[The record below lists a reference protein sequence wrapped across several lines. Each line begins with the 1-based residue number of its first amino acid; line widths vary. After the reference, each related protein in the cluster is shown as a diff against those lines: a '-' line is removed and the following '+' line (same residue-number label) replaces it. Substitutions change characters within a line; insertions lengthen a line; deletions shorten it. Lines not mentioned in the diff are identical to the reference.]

1 MNKELYQRLL
11 DYYKIDEQQYQE
23 LTRPLSID
31 SFALGHNFKHIN
43 EAVDLVNKIIKENG
57 KIFIYGDYDADGV
70 MGTSILVKM
79 FDNINYHVD
88 YYVPSRYIDGYGL
101 TLNKAQECI
110 DNGVNLLICV
120 DNGVS
125 AFESIKLLKDNGVKV
140 LVLDHHEVQEEIP
153 NADYILHPTFD
164 GFGDIPSSAGFVA
177 FNFSR
182 AFLGYYDK
190 YLSTLASISLVSD
203 MMPLL
208 WYNRDLLRLTIE
220 NYKEHEFLQI
230 DLLKEDESFDEVT
243 IGMKIAPKINSIG
256 RVLTDTSIN
265 ELVKFFT
272 SKDKNEI
279 LNYIDWINETNE
291 NRKSLSK
298 DIDDESIDINDNIK
312 AIVYVANSSEG
323 IIGLIANNLLGKYHL
338 PVVVLTETN
347 EKGVFKGSARAPLGF
362 SLLAAF
368 KYCED
373 LLVVSGGH
381 LLAGGCT
388 IKKENIESF
397 KERFNEYA
405 IKNPVVAPVE
415 EYIELPL
422 VDLNLDNYH
431 LVQTFSPFG
440 EGWPKPQFVL
450 RHIATKSLFFSKNRE
465 HIITQLSPRSKIVGF
480 NFPIEEVRKYQFID
494 MFGTLRTSIYNNVTS
509 VEFYIKKLEKIKH

>member
-11 DYYKIDEQQYQE
+11 DYYKIDEQQYLE
-23 LTRPLSID
+23 LTRPLSIEN
-31 SFALGHNFKHIN
+31 FAIGHNFKHIDDAIN
-43 EAVDLVNKIIKENG
+43 LVNQVMKDKG

-70 MGTSILVKM
+70 MGTSILVKI
-79 FDNINYHVD
+79 FQIKNYPVE
-88 YYVPSRYIDGYGL
+88 YYVPSRYIDNYGL

-110 DNGVNLLICV
+110 DNNVNLVICV

-125 AFESIKLLKDNGVKV
+125 AFESIKLLKDHGVKV
-140 LVLDHHEVQEEIP
+140 LVLDHHEVQEDVPE
-153 NADYILHPTFD
+153 ADCILHPTFD
-164 GFGDIPSSAGFVA
+164 EFGNIPSSAGFVA

-208 WYNRDLLRLTIE
+208 GYNRDLLRLTIE
-220 NYKEHEFLQI
+220 NYQEHEFLQF
-230 DLLKEDESFDEVT
+230 DLLKEDEPFDETT

-265 ELVKFFT
+265 DLVRFFV
-272 SKDKNEI
+272 SKDKTEI

-291 NRKSLSK
+291 KRKSLSK
-298 DIDDESIDINDNIK
+298 DIDDESLIIDENTK
-312 AIVYVANSSEG
+312 AIVYVANASEG

-347 EKGVFKGSARAPLGF
+347 EKGIYKGSARAPIGF

-373 LLVVSGGH
+373 LLMVSGGH

-388 IKKENIESF
+388 IKEENIDAF
-397 KERFNEYA
+397 KKLFNEYA
-405 IKNPVVAPVE
+405 INNPVVAPIE
-415 EYIELPL
+415 EYVELPL
-422 VDLNLDNYH
+422 SELNLDNYR
-431 LVQTFSPFG
+431 LVQTFSPYG
-440 EGWPKPQFVL
+440 EGWPKPQFVI
-450 RHIATKSLFFSKNRE
+450 RHIATKTLFFSKNRE
-465 HIITQLSPRSKIVGF
+465 HIITQIGQRSKIVGF
-480 NFPIEEVRKYQFID
+480 NFPMEEVRQYQFID
-494 MFGTLRTSIYNNVTS
+494 IFGTLRTSVYYNVTS
-509 VEFYIKKLEKIKH
+509 IEFFVKKFEES